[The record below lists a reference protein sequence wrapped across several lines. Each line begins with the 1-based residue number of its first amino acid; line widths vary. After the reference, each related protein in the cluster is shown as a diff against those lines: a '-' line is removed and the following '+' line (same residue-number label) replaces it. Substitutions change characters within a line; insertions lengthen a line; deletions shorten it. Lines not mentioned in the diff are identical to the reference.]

1 MNTPSAKLSVLTGQ
15 QFACIKISGRANFTS
30 SIDFKSVVQKL
41 GDKGCKFFVLDLSEC
56 TLMDSTFLGLLA
68 GFGLKMRGR
77 PENSCDRG
85 MVLLN
90 PSPRITELLEN
101 LGVLDLFRVTQGNV
115 DLPPEVEAISPT
127 FEPHGHEEVTRACLE
142 AHQTLSSL
150 SPENAARFK
159 DVTQFLAEDLKK
171 IKKSDPE

>member
-1 MNTPSAKLSVLTGQ
+1 MNTPTAKLSVLIGQ
-15 QFACIKISGRANFTS
+15 QFACIRISGRANFTS
-30 SIDFKSVVQKL
+30 SIDFKSVVQNL
-41 GDKGCKFFVLDLSEC
+41 RDKGYTCFVLDLSEC

-77 PENSCDRG
+77 PENSNDRG

-90 PSPRITELLEN
+90 PGPRITELLES
-101 LGVLDLFRVTQGNV
+101 LGVLELFRITRGTA
-115 DLPPEVEAISPT
+115 DLPPGAEAISPT

-142 AHQTLSSL
+142 AHQTLSAL
-150 SPENAARFK
+150 STENAARFK

-171 IKKSDPE
+171 IKKPDPV